1 MDWKSERAIVFG
13 GGGFLG
19 RNIIGQLAGLG
30 CGAVKTFGR
39 SPQPELQRMGVEVI
53 CGDIRNS
60 DAVREAGSGSTIIF
74 HTAAKAGFW
83 GTHKEYYEIN
93 TLGTANVIA
102 AAKANDISRLVY
114 TSSPS
119 VAYRGS
125 ENIEAGDESLP
136 FPEKYLAFYPETKA
150 VAEKIVRNAASGDF
164 GTVSLRPHLIWGK
177 GDPHLLPRIIKKAA
191 SGKLMIVGDGSNLV
205 DLTHVANAA
214 RAHLKAAEA
223 LTEKRELVSG
233 KVYFISDGAPVRLW
247 DWLNSLFG
255 RCGVSPLTRNVSY
268 RTAYGAGALTEMIYR
283 VLRLQGEPPMTRFL
297 AGQLSH
303 SHYFDISA
311 AGRELGYVPTVDME
325 AALSETVDYLRS
337 VLVQK

>member
-1 MDWKSERAIVFG
+1 MDWKNEKAIVFG

-19 RNIIGQLAGLG
+19 RNIIEQLAALG
-30 CGAVKTFGR
+30 CGAIKTFGR
-39 SPQPELQRMGVEVI
+39 SPQPELQKMGVEVI
-53 CGDIRNS
+53 CGDIRNP
-60 DAVREAGSGSTIIF
+60 DAVREAGAGSTIIF

-83 GTHKEYYEIN
+83 GTRKEYYEIN

-102 AAKANDISRLVY
+102 AAKTNDISRLVY

-125 ENIEAGDESLP
+125 ENIEDGNESLP
-136 FPEKYLAFYPETKA
+136 FPDKYLAFYPETKA
-150 VAEKIVRNAASGDF
+150 LAEKMVREAASGDF

-177 GDPHLLPRIIKKAA
+177 GDPHLLPRIIRKAA
-191 SGKLMIVGDGSNLV
+191 AGKLMIVGDGSNMV

-214 RAHLKAAEA
+214 LAHVKAAEV
-223 LTEKRELVSG
+223 LTARRELVSG
-233 KVYFISDGAPVRLW
+233 KVYFVSDGAPVRLW
-247 DWLNSLFG
+247 DWLNSLFE
-255 RCGVSPLTRNVSY
+255 RCGVPPLKRNISY
-268 RTAYGAGALTEMIYR
+268 KAAYGAGALMEMIYR

-311 AGRELGYVPTVDME
+311 AGRELGYAPSVDME
-325 AALSETVDYLRS
+325 DALSETADYLRS
-337 VLVQK
+337 IL